1 MVAIITI
8 TTAEELSN
16 IRLNLGE
23 DYALGNDIDLSTIAN
38 WEPIGTLANPFTG
51 ALDGNGH
58 TISNLTINRP
68 TEDNVGLFG
77 KNGVIHVAL
86 DSIFEVAKKLGY
98 KFQETAATMKQA
110 YDLVEEALEEEG
122 MQHQG
127 EAAEGELPQGEME
140 GQEPQGMPAQGIY
153 GMGGM

>member
-1 MVAIITI
+1 MNNNVAQASAIIMKMVYDDKFVQMLDQMLSQTKGGKGTENGI
-8 TTAEELSN
+8 AHAVGVVATQIVQPLLQKMPTLPEE
-16 IRLNLGE
+16 
-23 DYALGNDIDLSTIAN
+23 D
-38 WEPIGTLANPFTG
+38 
-51 ALDGNGH
+51 
-58 TISNLTINRP
+58 
-68 TEDNVGLFG
+68 VFG

-86 DSIFEVAKKLGY
+86 DPIFEVAKKLGY

-127 EAAEGELPQGEME
+127 EAAEGEPPHGEME
-140 GQEPQGMPAQGIY
+140 GQEPQGMPAQGIF